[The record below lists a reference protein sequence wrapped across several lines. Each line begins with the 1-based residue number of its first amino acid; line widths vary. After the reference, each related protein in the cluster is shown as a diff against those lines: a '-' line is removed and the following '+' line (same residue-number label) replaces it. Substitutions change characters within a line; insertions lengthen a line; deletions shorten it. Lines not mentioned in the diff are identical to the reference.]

1 MIHDSHNG
9 ICFPDLI
16 HLIKNM
22 RLTIFARLV
31 VGYLVIFVLAM
42 TVSIYAISHLRKFE
56 KVTRSIINV
65 DNRLIEYKT
74 KLSDILL
81 SMMLYEK
88 KYIFIKDAGLYNQFD
103 LATND
108 FDRQLNELKSVS
120 EDEKAQ
126 DMINKI
132 IHHKQRY
139 QSLFNDEVKHLG
151 SGQKYDEENYKKEK
165 EYAVNEIMGS
175 LKQLEAY
182 SQGNTYNKVRELS
195 KVYERANKV
204 AIVIGSV
211 SLIFGI
217 IISILITVNIT
228 RPLSI
233 IKKKT
238 ADIARGDFGN
248 DLKLSSPPEIE
259 VLAKSFNLMCSK
271 LKEIDKMKTDFYSL
285 MSHELRTPLTT
296 IKEGTNLFTESL
308 EELGA
313 TERQK
318 RLLTIINEECNRL
331 IKLVNSLLDLSKM
344 EAGMMVYNFNKVEL
358 PPLITKIT
366 GEIEPLA
373 ETRNIRIETEI
384 SGELPYISMDTERM
398 LQVLRN
404 LVGNAVKFTPN
415 EGFVRISARPV
426 NKGVKI
432 SVADSGTGISEDKVT
447 AIFDKYYQDTLS
459 RSSKIKGTGLGLAI
473 VRQVVNSHGGK
484 VWVESTSEHGSVFS
498 LVLPV

>member
-1 MIHDSHNG
+1 M
-9 ICFPDLI
+9 
-16 HLIKNM
+16 K
-22 RLTIFARLV
+22 LTIFSRLV
-31 VGYLVIFVLAM
+31 IGYFVIFVLAM
-42 TVSIYAISHLRKFE
+42 TVSIYAISHLRQFE

-65 DNRLIEYKT
+65 DNRLIEYKK

-81 SMMLYEK
+81 SMMMYEK
-88 KYIFIKDAGLYNQFD
+88 KYVLIKDGGLYKQFD

-108 FDRQLNELKSVS
+108 FNRQLEELTPLS
-120 EDEKAQ
+120 EDDKAQ
-126 DMINKI
+126 ELINRIRDNKE
-132 IHHKQRY
+132 RY
-139 QSLFNDEVKHLG
+139 VSLFNDEVKYMDAG
-151 SGQKYDEENYKKEK
+151 REYDRENFKKEK
-165 EYAVNEIMGS
+165 EYAVNEIMDS
-175 LKQLEAY
+175 LKELETF
-182 SQGNTYNKVRELS
+182 SQNNTYSKVRDLS
-195 KVYERANKV
+195 KVYARASKV
-204 AIVIGSV
+204 AVIIGSV

-217 IISILITVNIT
+217 IISIIITVNIT

-238 ADIARGDFGN
+238 ADIARGDFGQ

-271 LKEIDKMKTDFYSL
+271 LKEVDKMKSDFFSL

-308 EELGA
+308 EDLGA
-313 TERQK
+313 TEKHK
-318 RLLTIINEECNRL
+318 RLIAIINEECNRL

-344 EAGMMVYNFNKVEL
+344 EAGMMVYNFHKTDL
-358 PPLITKIT
+358 PPLISKIT

-373 ETRNIRIETEI
+373 ENRNIRIETDI
-384 SGELPYISMDTERM
+384 SKELPFITMDTERI

-415 EGFVRISARPV
+415 EGFVRITAGPV
-426 NKGVKI
+426 DKGVKI
-432 SVADSGTGISEDKVT
+432 SVVDSGTGISNDKVT

-473 VRQVVNSHGGK
+473 VKQVVNSHGGK
-484 VWVESTSEHGSVFS
+484 VWVESTSEQGSVFS
-498 LVLPV
+498 FVLPV